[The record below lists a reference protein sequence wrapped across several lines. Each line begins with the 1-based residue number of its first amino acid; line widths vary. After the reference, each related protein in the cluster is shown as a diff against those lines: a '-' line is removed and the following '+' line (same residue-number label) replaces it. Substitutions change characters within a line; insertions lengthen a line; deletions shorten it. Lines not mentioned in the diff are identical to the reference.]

1 MVESELAEGTRCPP
15 SKNGGCCM
23 GEPSR
28 VCGRE
33 AGELSLEE
41 RSRDCDEAANGGVG
55 GSGIECGDGDGSRVI
70 PTELG
75 FASLRGFWA
84 GSNDGAGTSSS
95 ATAV

>member
-1 MVESELAEGTRCPP
+1 MVESELAEGTRCPA
-15 SKNGGCCM
+15 SKIGGCCM

-41 RSRDCDEAANGGVG
+41 RNRDCDEAANGGVG
-55 GSGIECGDGDGSRVI
+55 GGGIECGDGDGSRMI
-70 PTELG
+70 PIELG

-84 GSNDGAGTSSS
+84 GSNEGAGTSSS
-95 ATAV
+95 AAAV